1 MKIVLV
7 LMFFNELHCDKIQKN
22 LVPLNQTFHQVNG
35 EYNSMIMYKRM
46 LNHVQQVE
54 IILLIMD
61 LTVMY
66 LLEVLI
72 LFLLL
77 SRLRKKKKTFFA
89 FIK

>member
-1 MKIVLV
+1 
-7 LMFFNELHCDKIQKN
+7 
-22 LVPLNQTFHQVNG
+22 
-35 EYNSMIMYKRM
+35 MIMYKRM